1 MKDELV
7 KLRREVYRT
16 GALFYGA
23 MAKYFTDLN
32 NEGTGQSDSTLIA
45 REAGLAYNAALVA
58 LLKRLNS
65 LPSSTEISRE
75 AERAERAISLLS
87 FETQRL
93 QDSR

>member
-1 MKDELV
+1 MTDDLT
-7 KLRREVYRT
+7 KLRHEVYRS

-32 NEGTGQSDSTLIA
+32 NDVTGLTDTTLTA
-45 REAGLAYNAALVA
+45 RETGLAYNAALVA

-65 LPSSTEISRE
+65 MPGNTEISRE

-87 FETQRL
+87 FEIQRL
-93 QDSR
+93 QDGG